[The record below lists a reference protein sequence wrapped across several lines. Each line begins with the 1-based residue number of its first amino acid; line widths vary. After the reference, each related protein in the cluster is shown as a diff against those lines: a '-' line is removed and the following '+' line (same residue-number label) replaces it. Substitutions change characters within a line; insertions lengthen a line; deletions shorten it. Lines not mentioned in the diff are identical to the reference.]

1 MATNRFSSLHFHSCI
16 FFSRF
21 RKNSLLHL
29 ISREFPTW
37 QGGGVSWAPSVARL
51 VR

>member
-1 MATNRFSSLHFHSCI
+1 MWKTTQHKHFQWLRPL
-16 FFSRF
+16 F
-21 RKNSLLHL
+21 
-29 ISREFPTW
+29 SREFPTW